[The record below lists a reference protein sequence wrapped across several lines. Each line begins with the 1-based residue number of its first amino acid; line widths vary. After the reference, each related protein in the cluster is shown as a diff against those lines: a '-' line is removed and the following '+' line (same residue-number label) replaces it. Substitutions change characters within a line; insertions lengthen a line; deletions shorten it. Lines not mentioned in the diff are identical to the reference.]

1 MPTTPDQPTGDRI
14 SEARIAQYLRTAMEF
29 LAERGGSAR
38 KSEVIEAL
46 RSRLSLSKHE
56 LALNESGVE
65 RWHTWF
71 VFQTIFFQK
80 AGYFTRGGGTWRLLD
95 AGREALATMSAQEMF
110 DVAREKYAEWKRT
123 RPGEDEAD
131 DGDDE
136 ESPGHVGIG
145 SPTAPPR
152 RTWLIGTG
160 REGELWERFRS
171 DGEIRIGFT
180 TDGEQ
185 VGNLG
190 TMTKDE
196 IYARV
201 RALTG
206 DSKPYHTQLACW
218 EFAHE
223 MREGDLVIARAG
235 VRRVLGVGRIIGPY
249 RFDAQAPEYPHSR
262 SVRWFWTK
270 ERRLPER
277 VFLHTKTLTDHT
289 RFGDLVD
296 VMLGHRTQAAVDL
309 LGSHK
314 YDSEEIDRFFSAE
327 PVLMDD
333 EPPMPESRPSKGARP
348 TLFSE
353 AFKGKFPKG
362 EDLNDMVRELERK
375 RAIILQGPPGT
386 GKTYIA
392 SQLANH
398 FAGDPARVVRVQ
410 FHPAYSYEDFIRG
423 IRPNESHFT
432 TVDGP
437 LLEIAR
443 RALADP
449 ARHVLLIDEF
459 NRGNVA
465 RILGEALSLVEGDKR
480 HPSHAVRIALPGR
493 PLPGGDDRSI
503 WLPPNL
509 YLIATMNTADRS
521 IALVDHALRRRFA
534 FIDLEPAFE
543 DPAFEAWLIDEFRP
557 DDSERDTASI
567 AGVKRVVSRLAEAMR
582 LINRRI
588 AAERTLGPGHCLGHS
603 FFCGESGSR
612 DIADWA
618 ESVFDREIK
627 PQLREYCADHP
638 KLLAEL
644 LGLVPSFAP

>member
-1 MPTTPDQPTGDRI
+1 MPPTPDQPPDGRI

-29 LAERGGSAR
+29 LAERGGSAK

-46 RSRLSLSKHE
+46 RPRLSLSKYE
-56 LALNESGVE
+56 LELNQSGVE
-65 RWHTWF
+65 RWHVWF
-71 VFQTIFFQK
+71 IFQLIAFQK
-80 AGYFTRGGGTWRLLD
+80 AGYFARGGGTWRLLD
-95 AGREALATMSAQEMF
+95 AGREALETMSAQEMF

-123 RPGEDEAD
+123 QPGDDDD
-131 DGDDE
+131 DGD
-136 ESPGHVGIG
+136 ESP
-145 SPTAPPR
+145 TNT
-152 RTWLIGTG
+152 RTRVWLIGTG
-160 REGELWERFRS
+160 KEGEIWPMCRDE
-171 DGEIRIGFT
+171 GEVRIGFT
-180 TDGEQ
+180 FDGEQ
-185 VGNLG
+185 VGDLG
-190 TMTKDE
+190 AMSREE
-196 IYARV
+196 IYARI
-201 RALTG
+201 RTLAG
-206 DSKPYHTQLACW
+206 EPKPYNIQLACW

-223 MREGDLVIARAG
+223 MKEGDLVLARAG
-235 VRRVLGVGRIIGPY
+235 VRRVLGVGRVTGGY
-249 RFDAQAPEYPHSR
+249 RFDSGAKEYPHRR
-262 SVRWFWTK
+262 SVRWFWTQ

-277 VFLHTKTLTDHT
+277 VFLHTKTLTDMS
-289 RFGDLVD
+289 RFGDIVD
-296 VMLGHRTQAAVDL
+296 VMLGHRTQAAVDC
-309 LGSHK
+309 LGNYK
-314 YDSEEIDRFFSAE
+314 YDSAEIDRYFSAE
-327 PVLMDD
+327 PVPMDD
-333 EPPMPESRPSKGARP
+333 GVTPAASGTARVNRP

-392 SQLANH
+392 SQLADH
-398 FAGDPARVVRVQ
+398 FAGDPSRVVRVQ

-437 LLEIAR
+437 LLEVAR

-465 RILGEALSLVEGDKR
+465 RILGEALSLIEGDKR
-480 HPSHAVRIALPGR
+480 HPSHAVRLALPGR
-493 PLPGGDDRSI
+493 PLPGGDDRSF

-543 DPAFEAWLIDEFRP
+543 DPAFEAWLVDEFRS
-557 DDSERDTASI
+557 DESERDAASI
-567 AGVKRVVSRLAEAMR
+567 AGVKRTVSRLSEAMR
-582 LINRRI
+582 QINRRI
-588 AAERTLGPGHCLGHS
+588 ASERTLGPGHCLGHS
-603 FFCGESGSR
+603 FFCGESGNR

-618 ESVFDREIK
+618 EGVFDREIK

-644 LGLVPSFAP
+644 LALLPSFAS